1 MFYFLD
7 KIDNYIRDNGIPFRN
22 VEINSDY
29 LPLYFNYA
37 ILCKIRSLGPSVF
50 DLMWPSKYVL
60 TYDDDNNLYL
70 EAIGSDCRTRL
81 FVYSTDGYKNASAVN
96 YRAKISD
103 YQLYKE
109 ACVIKYNKKVQDEI
123 MGKLNEK
130 YLNRPVSDK
139 IKELYD
145 VTSIINHEYSYLMW
159 ERIASTVDYTK
170 EMDKASD
177 SIIAY
182 IDYLNTAYRDDLLE
196 YDKEKLVTVNFTMP
210 DCDTVVRR
218 SGVNSGNN
226 SRDRINKIIPAN
238 DRVNILNSFDYD
250 YYCLAS
256 SGSNR
261 KVDYYCYLYRNYD
274 DIPILVIESYSG
286 INYTKV
292 IYLER
297 EYNYSKEEF
306 SYLCKKYLELSNF
319 DSFQTGRVIRFNHT
333 NIEDFDSN
341 IKLVIDGTSR
351 KKDYNKCMRVKK
363 IVNNL

>member
-22 VEINSDY
+22 IEIDSDY

-37 ILCKIRSLGPSVF
+37 ILCKIRKLGLYSF
-50 DLMWPSKYVL
+50 DLMWPSKYIL

-81 FVYSTDGYKNASAVN
+81 FVYSTDGYENASDVD
-96 YRAKISD
+96 YRTKISD

-109 ACVIKYNKKVQDEI
+109 ACVIKYNKKIQDEMMKKI
-123 MGKLNEK
+123 NAK
-130 YLNRPVSDK
+130 YSDKSVLDK

-145 VTSIINHEYSYLMW
+145 ITSVINHEYTFLMG
-159 ERIASTVDYTK
+159 ERIASTADYIK

-182 IDYLNTAYRDDLLE
+182 INYLNTVYKDNLLE
-196 YDKEKLVTVNFTMP
+196 YDREKLVTVNFTIP
-210 DCDTVVRR
+210 DNDTVIRKN
-218 SGVNSGNN
+218 GDGTGNG
-226 SRDRINKIIPAN
+226 SRERINKVIPTN
-238 DRVNILNSFDYD
+238 DRVRVLNSFDYD

-256 SGSNR
+256 NGSNS
-261 KVDYYCYLYRNYD
+261 KIDYYCYLYRNYD

-286 INYTKV
+286 INYTRV
-292 IYLER
+292 IYLKR
-297 EYNYSKEEF
+297 GYNYSKEEF
-306 SYLCKKYLELSNF
+306 SNLCKRYLELSNC

-333 NIEDFDSN
+333 NIEDFNSN
-341 IKLVIDGTSR
+341 IKLVIEGTSR
-351 KKDYNKCMRVKK
+351 KKDYDKCRRVKK
-363 IVNNL
+363 IMNNL